1 MLLGIFLFNYYFWE
15 IPSGLSKSII
25 MLSSFFPQYSPVN
38 ETHESTLVF
47 IAQNAKFN
55 VNEYNK
61 KSKIMELDRKLN
73 APLLSLLTF

>member
-1 MLLGIFLFNYYFWE
+1 
-15 IPSGLSKSII
+15 

>member
-25 MLSSFFPQYSPVN
+25 MSSSFFPQYSPVN
-38 ETHESTLVF
+38 EAHESTLVF
-47 IAQNAKFN
+47 IAHNAKFN

-61 KSKIMELDRKLN
+61 KSKILELDRKLN